1 MNTPLRLLTGALVS
15 FAFAAPVAWAEDAA
29 AVPAV
34 WQKHE
39 YSFVFMGFTSTYSCD
54 GLAGALQRLLLRS
67 GARADAKAYPRP
79 CSRGDRPQ
87 KLAGA
92 DLTFYTL
99 APAGP
104 GVEGEPAMGTWQPV
118 HFATHDPRDMQDGDC
133 ELVEEFS
140 KTLLPMFTTRAVD
153 ARMACVPHQ
162 SSFFRLSYEVLAP
175 LPKTAAPGAAAGS
188 GAPTRPL
195 YAYPQKGQSA
205 EQQSKDRDECHA
217 SAVAATHLDP
227 DARGAPAPSAAQAED
242 FRRAEAACLAAR
254 GYSVR

>member
-1 MNTPLRLLTGALVS
+1 MNTPLRLLAGTLVS

-54 GLAGALQRLLLRS
+54 GLAGALKRLLLQS
-67 GARADAKAYPRP
+67 GARADVKAYPRP
-79 CSRGDRPQ
+79 CGRADRPE

-92 DLTFYTL
+92 QLTFYTL

-104 GVEGEPAMGTWQPV
+104 GHEGEPAMGTWKPV
-118 HFATHDPRDMQDGDC
+118 HFATHDREMQEGDC
-133 ELVEEFS
+133 ELVEQFS

-153 ARMACVPHQ
+153 ARLTCVPHQ
-162 SSFFRLSYEVLAP
+162 SSYFSLGYEVLAP
-175 LPKTAAPGAAAGS
+175 LPNAAAPGAAAS
-188 GAPTRPL
+188 PGAPASRV
-195 YAYPQKGQSA
+195 YAYPQQGQSA
-205 EQQSKDRDECHA
+205 EQQAKDRGECHA
-217 SAVAATHLDP
+217 NAVAATHLDP
-227 DARGAPAPSAAQAED
+227 DAGGAPAPSPAQGED